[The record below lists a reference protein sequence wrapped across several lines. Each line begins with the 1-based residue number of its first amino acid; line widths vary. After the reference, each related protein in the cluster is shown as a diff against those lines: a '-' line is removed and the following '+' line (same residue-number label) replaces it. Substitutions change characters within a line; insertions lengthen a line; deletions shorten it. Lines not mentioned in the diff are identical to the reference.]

1 MKDQNLPIAKSDVY
15 YNAATQEVTL
25 RREKFDAL
33 IVYVQGLVEQVSAA
47 DDERDVAEY
56 RERRAKA
63 SESLLQE
70 MVADVTQLAAKSVSR
85 WLESHSIRQLSERS
99 GIPYATCHR
108 IVNERLGGSKIDMET
123 LGKLARAIGPSE
135 GAESFADAIPAKQ
148 ENAYS
153 RAQVRYPEN
162 EKAAGE

>member
-70 MVADVTQLAAKSVSR
+70 MVADVTQSRGEVGLAVAGVPLDTAAFR
-85 WLESHSIRQLSERS
+85 AERH
-99 GIPYATCHR
+99 PVCD
-108 IVNERLGGSKIDMET
+108 L
-123 LGKLARAIGPSE
+123 PSDCE
-135 GAESFADAIPAKQ
+135 
-148 ENAYS
+148 
-153 RAQVRYPEN
+153 
-162 EKAAGE
+162 